1 MSDDKYYSK
10 KNPLGPYAGAT
21 RPNDPAPKPSDH
33 IEGFP
38 TKKNLNEWCDY
49 SKNNSDDPSITG
61 KKLR

>member
-1 MSDDKYYSK
+1 MPDDKYYSK

-38 TKKNLNEWCDY
+38 HQEK
-49 SKNNSDDPSITG
+49 S
-61 KKLR
+61 

>member
-21 RPNDPAPKPSDH
+21 RPNDPAPTPSDH
-33 IEGFP
+33 IKGCS
-38 TKKNLNEWCDY
+38 TKKNLSEWEDY
-49 SKNNSDDPSITG
+49 SKRNSDDPSITG